1 MIELTEDERDSIVS
15 WKDRIHNKLSD
26 AQSKSLKVQIEDVQK
41 DLVEVKGEVMA
52 LELLRSKIRD
62 ALENNNSPELQRQS
76 IRVEKDL
83 DDKKKEVV
91 GVQSLYTT
99 LRTTQVNQASK
110 PVAMDG
116 LKTVKVIE
124 FYNFLQGMLYLRNH
138 LQGGLN
144 VGRESELCKRFWHEC
159 GNPLLISGE
168 ASSMKAREEA
178 NIDGWEV
185 ARVIYTKWMGGDPE
199 YQVLNKKLSELKRR
213 GVEEKTERTRRVQQL
228 VELKEI
234 SDMNLITE
242 IVHEHAV
249 RDAMLD
255 TAAHWGKIKAWMA
268 SKHSKHWTTM
278 PWEEFHKDMVELAM
292 RTDSEARGKRS
303 SSYESLEWKNKLG
316 EKQVS
321 GKRKAEERGATM
333 VLDDED
339 MGSHRNMACV
349 CKKRSYQRYHF
360 LDCEVLKVCGDKERE
375 ATELF
380 WKMREAKNKR
390 SRD

>member
-15 WKDRIHNKLSD
+15 WKSRIHNKLSD
-26 AQSKSLKVQIEDVQK
+26 AQTKSLRVQIEDVQK

-52 LELLRSKIRD
+52 LELLRTKIRD
-62 ALENNNSPELQRQS
+62 ALEDNNSLELQRQS
-76 IRVEKDL
+76 TRVEKDL

-91 GVQSLYTT
+91 GIQSLYTT

-124 FYNFLQGMLYLRNH
+124 YYNFLQGMLYLRNH

-144 VGRESELCKRFWHEC
+144 VGRESELCKRFWHDC

-178 NIDGWEV
+178 NIDGWDA

-199 YQVLNKKLSELKRR
+199 YQVLNKKLAELKRK
-213 GVEEKTERTRRVQQL
+213 GVEEKTDRTRKVQQL
-228 VELKEI
+228 VELREI
-234 SDMNLITE
+234 SDMGLITE
-242 IVHEHAV
+242 VVHEHAV
-249 RDAMLD
+249 RDAILD
-255 TAAHWGKIKAWMA
+255 TAAHWGKIKTWMT
-268 SKHSKHWTTM
+268 SKNSKHWTTM

-292 RTDSEARGKRS
+292 RSDSEVRGKRS
-303 SSYESLEWKNKLG
+303 SSYEQHERNNRLL
-316 EKQVS
+316 EKQLP
-321 GKRKAEERGATM
+321 GKRKSGERGATM
-333 VLDDED
+333 VIDDED
-339 MGSHRNMACV
+339 IESYKNTACV
-349 CKKRSYQRYHF
+349 CGKRSYQKHHF
-360 LDCEVLKVCGDKERE
+360 LDCEVMKVCGDKERE